1 MPACARGPHTQPTHS
16 PRTRAT
22 RHAHT
27 TRPAC
32 AHACTRLAAEGT
44 RYGDATPRIFLVW
57 KHLLFCGSP
66 GGPRC
71 APTVRR
77 VHGIPVPG
85 SHTSR
90 GSRPPWGLRATVLCP
105 TSPMSWRANGPT
117 LPISDVDY
125 EKPITPSG
133 DDGRR
138 RRLAPGGPSVHRR
151 KPGDCRGNPTK
162 KTPPKTPTKNRAL
175 ASVP

>member
-1 MPACARGPHTQPTHS
+1 MSHSKGWRFLAPYAHDARMRARAAHTAPAHG
-16 PRTRAT
+16 PRTHT

-90 GSRPPWGLRATVLCP
+90 GSRPPWGLRATVLGP

-117 LPISDVDY
+117 LPISDVYY

-138 RRLAPGGPSVHRR
+138 RRLAPGGPFIGEN
-151 KPGDCRGNPTK
+151 PGK
-162 KTPPKTPTKNRAL
+162 
-175 ASVP
+175 